1 MTTSTMTTNP
11 AGAAGIEPF
20 TGFPRQGL
28 DFLAR
33 LRANNTKAFFD
44 EHRAAYESALLGP
57 ARAFVVALGEELRA
71 RVSPAIRAEPR
82 VDGSILRMN
91 RDLRFS
97 PERAPYKDHLHLVFW
112 EGEAHSRERPCFS
125 VRLRPEGIGL
135 GAGIARLEREAL
147 AAYRAAVVDER
158 AGAALEDALTRA
170 AALPEVSVSEP
181 AFKRVPRGIDPHHP
195 RAALLR
201 HGGVLVSGDWAVS
214 REISSTRL
222 VRWTAERLEA
232 MAPVERWLTDVLP

>member
-1 MTTSTMTTNP
+1 MTTTT
-11 AGAAGIEPF
+11 ETF
-20 TGFPRQGL
+20 TGFPPDGL

-33 LRANNTKAFFD
+33 LREDNTKAFFD
-44 EHRAAYESALLGP
+44 EHRPTYDIALLGP

-97 PERAPYKDHLHLVFW
+97 PDRGPYKDHLHLVFW

-147 AAYRAAVVDER
+147 AAYRAAVLDER
-158 AGAALEDALTRA
+158 AGAALEDALALAT
-170 AALPEVSVSEP
+170 ALPKVSVPDP
-181 AFKRVPRGIDPHHP
+181 AFKRGPRGIDPDHP
-195 RAALLR
+195 RGALLR
-201 HGGVLVSGDWAVS
+201 HSGVLVSGDWAVP
-214 REISSTRL
+214 REISSPRL
-222 VRWTAERLEA
+222 VRWAAERLEA
-232 MAPVERWLTDVLP
+232 MAPVERWLTEVLP